1 MSTDATH
8 LPDDLAT
15 CHALIGQLAAT
26 NDQFSATVETQ
37 QRRLEQLEHYVAQL
51 LRARYG
57 PRSEKVD
64 PAQLALFD
72 PNAAEPAA
80 ESWPQPEPLDTVVRA
95 HRRRGKR
102 QPLPAELPRERVEH
116 DLTEEEK
123 CCPACGQQRE
133 RIGCQTSEQLEFVPA
148 SLYVVE
154 HVRWKYACR
163 GCQEHVAIAR
173 PAAKPIERGIPGPG
187 LLAQLI
193 VSKYGDHLPLYRLE
207 DVFARHGVEL
217 ARSTLC
223 RWARLAADRL
233 APLYQLMV
241 AEVRRSQVIHTDD
254 TPVPVLDAELPHTRT
269 GRFWV
274 YVGDTTH
281 PYSVYD
287 YTPSRKRDGP
297 AEFLAGYS
305 GYLAADAF
313 SGYDGIYVSGTVKQ
327 VLCWAHARRK
337 FYEARTAQPAAHQ
350 ALAFIRRLY
359 DIERE
364 ANGCSVE
371 RRLKLLPCAEP
382 ADFGSAARVA
392 RDDRAHSAAQEP
404 AGPGD
409 RLRVAALGWFHTLLR
424 GWAAGDRQQPLGADT
439 TAVCDWT
446 QELVVPGQR
455 PRRAHGGHLVQPGGQ
470 RQATR
475 TGAIRLSARRVLPP
489 QPELCRSSA
498 RTVARRLA
506 APTPRRPALLAP
518 LTAADDRMRFVAR
531 LPPDYVGR
539 VVKEAMRTRA
549 LGRARPGEW
558 VSRARPSFTSTSR
571 LLVQYLGST
580 SPRPDGRQTIVGHD
594 TPPLVQRSWKAVSG

>member
-1 MSTDATH
+1 MSVCESAIAGRPEDFSGDCRNLFRPVYKQGMSTDATH

-327 VLCWAHARRK
+327 VLCSAHARRK

-371 RRLKLLPCAEP
+371 RRLKLRRARSLPILDQLHVWLATTEPTVLPKSPLGQAIGYVLPRWDGFTRYCEDGRLAIDNNLSERTLRPCAIGRKNWLFLGSDRGGARRPSCSAWWP
-382 ADFGSAARVA
+382 APSDTNWSHSPICATCSPASARALPIICPNCCPTLGCADTPPPSAARPV
-392 RDDRAHSAAQEP
+392 DRCRRQDAVR
-404 AGPGD
+404 G
-409 RLRVAALGWFHTLLR
+409 TLTEYRQR
-424 GWAAGDRQQPLGADT
+424 GG
-439 TAVCDWT
+439 
-446 QELVVPGQR
+446 
-455 PRRAHGGHLVQPGGQ
+455 
-470 RQATR
+470 
-475 TGAIRLSARRVLPP
+475 
-489 QPELCRSSA
+489 
-498 RTVARRLA
+498 
-506 APTPRRPALLAP
+506 
-518 LTAADDRMRFVAR
+518 
-531 LPPDYVGR
+531 
-539 VVKEAMRTRA
+539 
-549 LGRARPGEW
+549 
-558 VSRARPSFTSTSR
+558 
-571 LLVQYLGST
+571 
-580 SPRPDGRQTIVGHD
+580 
-594 TPPLVQRSWKAVSG
+594 